1 VTAVE
6 QARGDLAGP
15 AVDLSGD
22 QARAERVA
30 AARRHRRQLINLAI
44 RVVSLAIALAL
55 WEVAAWNVDPVLFTS
70 PSKVAVAAYHMV
82 LSGELWTYL
91 WPSLVVLAIGFAFAV
106 VAGIGIGLLLARFSV
121 LDVALTVYIT
131 FLYSIPSV
139 ALVPLIVLWAGFD
152 TTAKVIIL
160 FLFAFFLMVINTYQ
174 GVKSVDPKL
183 LEVGRAFRCSERQ
196 LWANIVLPGALP
208 FIVTGIR
215 LAVGR
220 GMIGMVLADL
230 YTAISGIGYLIVRTA
245 STFQV
250 DKMFV
255 PIVTLGLLGVTFT
268 AMLRLAENTS
278 RPGLRRRK
286 TTKASSYWEQQGVPG
301 KCHVERLPNDLS
313 PLLVAGV
320 LDGR

>member
-1 VTAVE
+1 MSTVQHAAD
-6 QARGDLAGP
+6 ARRELA
-15 AVDLSGD
+15 DD
-22 QARAERVA
+22 QARAEQA
-30 AARRHRRQLINLAI
+30 AIARRRRAALQNFGI
-44 RVVSLAIALAL
+44 RLVSLAIFLGIWQLA
-55 WEVAAWNVDPVLFTS
+55 AMNVDPVLFTS
-70 PSKVAVAAYHMV
+70 PVKVAMAATGMIA
-82 LSGELWTYL
+82 SGELWAGL
-91 WPSLVVLAIGFAFAV
+91 WPSLLVLAM
-106 VAGIGIGLLLARFSV
+106 GLTLAIIFGTLLGLALARFRI
-121 LDVALTVYIT
+121 LDVGLTVYIT

-139 ALVPLIVLWAGFD
+139 ALVPLIVLWAGYE

-160 FLFAFFLMVINTYQ
+160 FLFAFFPMVINTYQ

-230 YTAISGIGYLIVRTA
+230 YTAISGIGYLIVRSA

-255 PIVTLGLLGVTFT
+255 PIVTLGLLGVTLT
-268 AMLRLAENTS
+268 ALLRLAERHVAPWTA
-278 RPGLRRRK
+278 
-286 TTKASSYWEQQGVPG
+286 ASQE
-301 KCHVERLPNDLS
+301 D
-313 PLLVAGV
+313 
-320 LDGR
+320 